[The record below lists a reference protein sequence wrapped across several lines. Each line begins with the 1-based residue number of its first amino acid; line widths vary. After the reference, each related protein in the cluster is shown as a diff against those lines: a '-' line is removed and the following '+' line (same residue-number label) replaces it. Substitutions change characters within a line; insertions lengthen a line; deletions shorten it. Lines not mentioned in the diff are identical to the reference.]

1 MMKWISLQIKEKYG
15 ETPNEIVITYKRA
28 DRGARSHQM
37 QEVIVMAREFYVAED
52 GSIHSHPVTVANNPG
67 NRTNTYTPAP
77 VATYAHVRTEYRPT
91 PQVGT
96 GRIVWFWIISIIVS
110 ILIAVGVTQ
119 GFGPEVYGDDGG
131 FFATIG
137 PFVVFIGALAG
148 SILYGVFCAES
159 VDYNLWAY
167 ILSALSSVG
176 GIIATGIAVA
186 IISFVVMVLFYI
198 LIIAV
203 IIGVIC
209 GIAGGS

>member
-1 MMKWISLQIKEKYG
+1 
-15 ETPNEIVITYKRA
+15 
-28 DRGARSHQM
+28 
-37 QEVIVMAREFYVAED
+37 MAREFYVAED
-52 GSIHSHPVTVANNPG
+52 GSIHSHPVTVADNPG
-67 NRTNTYTPAP
+67 NRTNAYTPAP

-110 ILIAVGVTQ
+110 ILIAFGVMQ
-119 GFGPEVYGDDGG
+119 DFGPEVYGDDGE

-137 PFVVFIGALAG
+137 PFVVFIGALVG
-148 SILYGVFCAES
+148 SILYGIFCAKF

-167 ILSALSSVG
+167 ILSALSSIG

-186 IISFVVMVLFYI
+186 VISFIVMILYYV
-198 LIIAV
+198 LIIGFV
-203 IIGVIC
+203 IAIFC